1 MVMEEAGGERAFNA
15 RGLNL
20 ALGELEERPFSL
32 HYEIL
37 AHPQRWPHLNAL
49 LCRTLHTTSE

>member
-1 MVMEEAGGERAFNA
+1 MEEAGGERAFNA